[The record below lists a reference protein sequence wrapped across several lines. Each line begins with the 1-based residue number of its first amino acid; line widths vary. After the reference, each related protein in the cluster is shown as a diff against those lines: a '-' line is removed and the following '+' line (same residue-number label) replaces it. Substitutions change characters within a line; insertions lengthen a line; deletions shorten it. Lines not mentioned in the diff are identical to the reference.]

1 MSLGF
6 KVDRYSVSY
15 CLLVLLAGIAVS
27 LLTPVLSLFL
37 SDELGVSSFKVGVY
51 FTCNACA
58 GILVSQ
64 ILAVISD
71 RTGNRRIIVLISAL
85 MGFFAMILYSVS
97 TSYEIIATLGVFMLS
112 FITSITPQLFA
123 AGREFCART
132 GREPVMFLQI
142 MRIQFSLAWV
152 MGPPLAFAFMGYFG
166 FRKLFLLSSA
176 VYFITFAAA
185 FFLLPKGDSR
195 DRSSIKGEK
204 VRVFEKNVMLLFIAC
219 TLMWTSNTMYL
230 IAMPQYVTHILRYSS
245 ELSGFMMGTAAFLEM
260 PLMLV
265 TGKFARRL
273 GIRTFMILAASGGVL
288 FYVTMLFV
296 TSPFLLL
303 AAQFFN
309 AVYIGILAGIGM
321 VYFQELLP
329 SVPGEATTLFSNS
342 AAVGGMAAGV
352 TAGSIAAL
360 YGFDY
365 VFTADLLLAA
375 AAFVMLFFVRKV

>member
-1 MSLGF
+1 
-6 KVDRYSVSY
+6 
-15 CLLVLLAGIAVS
+15 
-27 LLTPVLSLFL
+27 
-37 SDELGVSSFKVGVY
+37 
-51 FTCNACA
+51 
-58 GILVSQ
+58 
-64 ILAVISD
+64 
-71 RTGNRRIIVLISAL
+71 
-85 MGFFAMILYSVS
+85 
-97 TSYEIIATLGVFMLS
+97 MLS

-260 PLMLV
+260 PVMLV